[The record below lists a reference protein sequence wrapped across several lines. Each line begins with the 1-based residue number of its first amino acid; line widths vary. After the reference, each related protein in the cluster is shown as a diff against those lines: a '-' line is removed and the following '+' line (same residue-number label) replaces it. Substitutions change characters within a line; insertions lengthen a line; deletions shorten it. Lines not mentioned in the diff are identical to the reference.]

1 MKQVISYNIRLL
13 RAIKGVSLWKSAE
26 GMGVH
31 KSALK
36 NIEYGTSL
44 PNAEILIRICDYYK
58 VEDVRSF
65 LTKKII

>member
-1 MKQVISYNIRLL
+1 MKDIISHNIRLL
-13 RAIKGVSLWKSAE
+13 RAIKGVSLWRSAD

-44 PNAEILIRICDYYK
+44 PNAEILLRICDYYK
-58 VEDVRSF
+58 VDDVRSF